1 MLHWVGVLCSFFY
14 VFVFLCFGPCV
25 APNQAQLKLV
35 VADWESHIRSMFF
48 LWVLVGNCFLFSVF
62 APDRTVGCQFPCFV
76 CYSVLSN

>member
-48 LWVLVGNCFLFSVF
+48 LWVLWVIVSCLVWLHLTGLLAVSFLVF
-62 APDRTVGCQFPCFV
+62 VFV
-76 CYSVLSN
+76 